1 MNKKTLTISA
11 LLACFFLA
19 VGFKENEA
27 ALALQKTTKQF
38 HTDLNLTAVAIA
50 NMKAAIV
57 RLDGSTASELAVQ
70 EAVTNARM
78 AYKKSEFLIAYLDGF
93 AVKKNINGAPL
104 PSVDPAIPD
113 VMVIEPCG
121 LQVLDEMAFSEAP
134 TDEKA
139 AMLSRCDKL
148 IQDFKDVA
156 QHQSRLPLEHRHVME
171 AIRQQLVRT
180 FTLGVTGFDTP
191 GSVNAIP
198 EAKAAFEGMYAAFRH
213 YMPLL
218 EQKDRGLAIVLDARM
233 EHTLKYLTEND
244 DFDSFDRLAFL
255 MEHIEPQYQLFYEVH
270 KSLSIEFAE
279 EVDKTP
285 RAVNYHA
292 VSLFAPDFLNA
303 GYYANLDRKHP
314 LMEKRRELGLTLFFD
329 PILSKNIDR
338 SCASCHH
345 PEKAFTDGLPK
356 PLAAGGKHSLLRNSP
371 TLVNCVFADQY
382 FWDLRESRLDR
393 QMLHVIKSEEEFD
406 TNYPEIIA
414 KLNQSSEYKQLFAA
428 AYPEQPDYQVS
439 TYSISDAL
447 SAYVASLTDFD
458 SPFDQYVQGK
468 TGVLDPAAHRGFNL
482 FMGKAACGTCHFA
495 PAFNGT
501 VPPTYDE
508 SESEVLGITLTA
520 DTLNPSLD
528 SDLGRYANGMPRSKA
543 EFYKTSFKTVT
554 VRNAELTSPYMH
566 NGAFKTLEEVVDF
579 YNRGGGAG
587 LKLDVPYQTLPFD
600 ELKLTKAEQA
610 DLVAFMKALTGDMS
624 KFKSPKHL
632 PKVDNQPEWNNRKV
646 GGKDYQG

>member
-27 ALALQKTTKQF
+27 ALALKKTTEQF
-38 HTDLNLTAVAIA
+38 HTDLIQTTTAIA
-50 NMKAAIV
+50 SMKAAIV

-121 LQVLDEMAFSEAP
+121 LQVLDEMAFSENP
-134 TDEKA
+134 TAEKE
-139 AMLSRCDKL
+139 AMLSLCDKL

-191 GSVNAIP
+191 GSANAIP
-198 EAKAAFEGMYAAFRH
+198 EAKAAFAGMYEAFRN

-233 EHTLKYLTEND
+233 EYTLKYLTEND

-270 KSLSIEFAE
+270 KSMGVEFAE
-279 EVDKTP
+279 EVDKMP

-303 GYYANLDRKHP
+303 GYYANLDLKQP
-314 LMEKRRELGLTLFFD
+314 LMDKRRELGRTLFFD
-329 PILSKNIDR
+329 PILSKKIDR

-345 PEKAFTDGLPK
+345 PEKAFTDGQSK
-356 PLAAGGKHSLLRNSP
+356 SLASDGKHTLLRNSP
-371 TLVNCVFADQY
+371 TLVNSVFADQY

-406 TNYPEIIA
+406 TDYPEIIE
-414 KLNQSSEYKQLFAA
+414 KLSQSSEYKQLFAA
-428 AYPEQPDYQVS
+428 AYPEQPAYQLS
-439 TYSISDAL
+439 TYTISDAL

-468 TGVLDPAAHRGFNL
+468 TGVIDAAVTRGFNL

-495 PAFNGT
+495 PVFNGT
-501 VPPTYDE
+501 VPPSYDE
-508 SESEVLGITLTA
+508 SESEVLGITATA

-528 SDLGRYANGMPRSKA
+528 TDLGKYANGMPRSKA
-543 EFYKTSFKTVT
+543 DFYKTSFKTVT
-554 VRNAELTSPYMH
+554 VRNVELTAPYMH

-579 YNRGGGAG
+579 YNRGGGTG
-587 LKLDVPYQTLPFD
+587 LKLDVPHQTLPFD

-624 KFKSPKHL
+624 KFSAPDKL
-632 PKVDNQPEWNNRKV
+632 PVFEKNTVWNARKI
-646 GGKDYQG
+646 GESY

>member
-38 HTDLNLTAVAIA
+38 HTDLNLTAAAIA
-50 NMKAAIV
+50 NIKAAIG

-121 LQVLDEMAFSEAP
+121 LQVLDEMAFSENPSA
-134 TDEKA
+134 EKEG
-139 AMLSRCDKL
+139 MLSLCDKL

-156 QHQSRLPLEHRHVME
+156 QHQSRLPLEHRHIME

-198 EAKAAFEGMYAAFRH
+198 EAKAAFAGMYEAFRN

-233 EHTLKYLTEND
+233 EYTLKYLTEND

-255 MEHIEPQYQLFYEVH
+255 MEHIEPQYQLFYEAH
-270 KSLSIEFAE
+270 KSLGVEFAE
-279 EVDKTP
+279 EVDKLP

-314 LMEKRRELGLTLFFD
+314 LMEKRRELGRTLFFD
-329 PILSKNIDR
+329 PILSKKIDR

-345 PEKAFTDGLPK
+345 PEKAFTDGQPK
-356 PLAAGGKHSLLRNSP
+356 SLASDGKHTLLRNSP
-371 TLVNCVFADQY
+371 TLVNSVFADQY

-406 TNYPEIIA
+406 TDYPEIIA
-414 KLNQSSEYKQLFAA
+414 KLSQSSEYKQLFAE
-428 AYPEQPDYQVS
+428 AYPEQPAYQLS
-439 TYSISDAL
+439 TYTISDAL

-458 SPFDQYVQGK
+458 SPFDEYVQGK
-468 TGVLDPAAHRGFNL
+468 TGVIDPAVKRGFNL

-495 PAFNGT
+495 PVFNGT

-508 SESEVLGITLTA
+508 SESEVLGITATA

-528 SDLGRYANGMPRSKA
+528 ADLGRFANGMPRSKA
-543 EFYKTSFKTVT
+543 DFYKTSFKTVT

-566 NGAFKTLEEVVDF
+566 NGVFKTLEEVVDF
-579 YNRGGGAG
+579 YNRGGGTG
-587 LKLDVPYQTLPFD
+587 LKLDVPHQTLPFD

-624 KFKSPKHL
+624 KFTAPSKL
-632 PKVDNQPEWNNRKV
+632 PVFEKNTGWNARKI
-646 GGKDYQG
+646 GESY

>member
-11 LLACFFLA
+11 ILACFFLA

-27 ALALQKTTKQF
+27 AIALQNITKQF
-38 HTDLNLTAVAIA
+38 HTDLNQMTAAIASMKTAVE
-50 NMKAAIV
+50 

-70 EAVTNARM
+70 EAVTNARI
-78 AYKKSEFLIAYLDGF
+78 AYKKAEFLIAYLDGF

-121 LQVLDEMAFSEAP
+121 LQVLDEMAFSENP
-134 TDEKA
+134 TTEKT
-139 AMLSRCDKL
+139 AMLSLCDKL
-148 IQDFKDVA
+148 VQDFKDVA

-180 FTLGVTGFDTP
+180 FALGVTGFDTP
-191 GSVNAIP
+191 GSANALP
-198 EAKAAFEGMYAAFRH
+198 EAKAAFVGMYRAFRQ

-233 EHTLKYLTEND
+233 EHTLTYLTEND

-255 MEHIEPQYQLFYEVH
+255 MEHIEPQYQLFYEAH
-270 KSLSIEFAE
+270 KSLGVEFAE
-279 EVDKTP
+279 EVDKAP

-292 VSLFAPDFLNA
+292 TSLFAPDFLSA
-303 GYYANLDRKHP
+303 GYYANLDMKHP
-314 LMEKRRELGLTLFFD
+314 LMEKRKELGRILFFD
-329 PILSKNIDR
+329 PILSKNLDR
-338 SCASCHH
+338 SCASCHR

-356 PLAAGGKHSLLRNSP
+356 SLAADGQHTLLRNSP
-371 TLVNCVFADQY
+371 TLVNAVFADQY
-382 FWDLRESRLDR
+382 FWDLREPRLDR
-393 QMLHVIKSEEEFD
+393 QMLHVVKNEDEFGTD
-406 TNYPEIIA
+406 YMQIIE
-414 KLNQSSEYKQLFAA
+414 KLKHSSEYKQLFAE
-428 AYPEQPDYQVS
+428 AYPEQPDYQLS

-458 SPFDQYVQGK
+458 SSFDQYVQGK
-468 TGVLDPAAHRGFNL
+468 TSVLDPAVKRGFNL

-501 VPPTYDE
+501 VPPTYNE
-508 SESEVLGITLTA
+508 TESEVLGITATA
-520 DTLNPSLD
+520 DTLNPILD
-528 SDLGRYANGMPRSKA
+528 TDLGKYANGMPRSKA

-554 VRNAELTSPYMH
+554 VRNAELTTPYMH
-566 NGAFKTLEEVVDF
+566 NGVFKTLEEVVDF

-600 ELKLTKAEQA
+600 ELKLTKAEQS
-610 DLVAFMKALTGDMS
+610 DLVAFMKALTGDMT
-624 KFKSPKHL
+624 KFTMPKQL
-632 PKVDNQPEWNNRKV
+632 PKMDGKPEWNNRKV

>member
-1 MNKKTLTISA
+1 MNKKTFTIGII
-11 LLACFFLA
+11 LAIFILA

-27 ALALQKTTKQF
+27 AVALQKITQQF
-38 HTDLNLTAVAIA
+38 HADLTQTTTAISNLRKAIE
-50 NMKAAIV
+50 
-57 RLDGSTASELAVQ
+57 RLDGSTGSELSVQ
-70 EAVTNARM
+70 EAVTTTRM
-78 AYKKSEFLIAYLDGF
+78 AYKKAEYLIAYLDGY

-104 PSVDPAIPD
+104 PGVDPSIPD

-139 AMLSRCDKL
+139 AMLLLCDKL

-156 QHQSRLPLEHRHVME
+156 QHQSRVPLEHRHVFE

-191 GSVNAIP
+191 GSVNALP
-198 EAKAAFEGMYAAFRH
+198 EAKAAFEGMYAAFKN

-233 EHTLKYLTEND
+233 EHTLNYLAEND

-270 KSLSIEFAE
+270 KSLGVEFAE
-279 EVDKTP
+279 EVDKAP

-303 GYYANLDRKHP
+303 GYYANLDMKFP
-314 LMEKRRELGLTLFFD
+314 LMEKRRELGRTLFFD

-356 PLAAGGKHSLLRNSP
+356 SLASDGQHSLLRNSP
-371 TLVNCVFADQY
+371 TLVNAVYADHF
-382 FWDLRESRLDR
+382 FWDMREPRLDR
-393 QMLHVIKSEEEFD
+393 QMLHVVKSEEEFNTD
-406 TNYPEIIA
+406 YPEIIA

-428 AYPEQPDYQVS
+428 AYPEQPAYQVS

-468 TGVLDPAAHRGFNL
+468 SGILDPAAHRGFNL

-508 SESEVLGITLTA
+508 SESEVLGITATA

-528 SDLGRYANGMPRSKA
+528 TDLGRYANGMPRSKA
-543 EFYKTSFKTVT
+543 DFYKTSFKTVT
-554 VRNAELTSPYMH
+554 VRNAELTTPYMH

-579 YNRGGGAG
+579 YNRGGGKG

-600 ELKLTKAEQA
+600 ELKLTKAEQS
-610 DLVAFMKALTGDMS
+610 DLVAFMKSLTGDMS
-624 KFKSPKHL
+624 KFSAPSKL
-632 PKVDNQPEWNNRKV
+632 PIFEKNTAWNARKI
-646 GGKDYQG
+646 GEAY

>member
-38 HTDLNLTAVAIA
+38 HSDLNLTTTAIA
-50 NMKAAIV
+50 NMKVAV
-57 RLDGSTASELAVQ
+57 GRLDGSTASELAVQ

-121 LQVLDEMAFSEAP
+121 LQVLDEMAFSENPSA
-134 TDEKA
+134 EKE
-139 AMLSRCDKL
+139 AMLSLCDKL
-148 IQDFKDVA
+148 IQDFKDVV

-191 GSVNAIP
+191 GSANAIP
-198 EAKAAFEGMYAAFRH
+198 EAKAAFAGMYEAFKN

-233 EHTLKYLTEND
+233 EYTLKYLTEND
-244 DFDSFDRLAFL
+244 DFESFDRLAFL
-255 MEHIEPQYQLFYEVH
+255 MEHVEPQYQLFYEVQ
-270 KSLSIEFAE
+270 KSLGVEFAE
-279 EVDKTP
+279 EVDKMP
-285 RAVNYHA
+285 RAVNYHS

-303 GYYANLDRKHP
+303 GYYANLDMKHP
-314 LMEKRRELGLTLFFD
+314 LMEKRRELGRTLFFD
-329 PILSKNIDR
+329 PILSKKIDR

-345 PEKAFTDGLPK
+345 PEKAFTDGQPK
-356 PLAAGGKHSLLRNSP
+356 SLASDGQHTLLRNSP
-371 TLVNCVFADQY
+371 TLVNSVFADQY

-406 TNYPEIIA
+406 TDYPEIIE
-414 KLNQSSEYKQLFAA
+414 KLSQSSEYKQLFAA
-428 AYPEQPDYQVS
+428 AYPEQPAYQLS
-439 TYSISDAL
+439 TYTISDAL

-468 TGVLDPAAHRGFNL
+468 IGVIDPAVTRGFNL

-495 PAFNGT
+495 PVFNGT
-501 VPPTYDE
+501 VPPSYDE
-508 SESEVLGITLTA
+508 SESEVLGITTTA

-528 SDLGRYANGMPRSKA
+528 TDLGKYANGNPRSKA

-554 VRNAELTSPYMH
+554 VRNAELTAPYMH

-579 YNRGGGAG
+579 YNRGGGRG

-624 KFKSPKHL
+624 KFAAPSKL
-632 PKVDNQPEWNNRKV
+632 PVFEKNTGWNARKI
-646 GGKDYQG
+646 GEAY